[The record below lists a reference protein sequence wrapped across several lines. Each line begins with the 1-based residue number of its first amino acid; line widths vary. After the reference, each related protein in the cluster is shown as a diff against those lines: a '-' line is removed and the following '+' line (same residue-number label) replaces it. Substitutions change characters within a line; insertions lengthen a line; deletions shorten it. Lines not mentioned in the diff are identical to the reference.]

1 MVSQDRKPVDP
12 PPIVQLKIN
21 PVSDPGQAFLQS
33 KDFLSSTG
41 LLTNFCLSLSGPYFF
56 MSVSLVGRSDGSVP
70 QGTLGTALAGT
81 LVSSLHRL
89 KDTDNNDGAFFV
101 FGDLSV
107 KVEGSFRLQFNLYE
121 MRGEDCFHIAE
132 IKSNPFPVHSTK
144 NWPGMAESTFLTRSF
159 SDQGVRLRLRKEP
172 RSLLRKRGP
181 AHDDYA
187 PRRYN
192 KGAQSQS
199 QEKDQQSSNLEGQ
212 DALRLGYGEQV
223 EEQHHASP
231 TSYDPRPRNYSQQAG
246 VTYSPYAESSK
257 RPRTASEGHVP
268 LYNGA
273 IESAQFTERPYPAQN
288 TTFPN
293 SYLQQSPQP
302 GNFYNHFTP
311 APQVSTT
318 TARDHYFAQR
328 LNSLPTNPSS
338 TYDPNSARSPQSP
351 FFPPQPRSLGYVQS
365 PQQPHYNNMAGMIS
379 PTVPQRVETTQAA
392 FEGLGLAT
400 SGQPSPGMRGAD
412 MSAMVQPT
420 YGRMNTSSG
429 YEHLPLSAT
438 SRRDSYQY
446 QQNTQ
451 NMSVGNLMYSSGP
464 TMQTSA
470 ASGPLEH
477 SY

>member
-1 MVSQDRKPVDP
+1 
-12 PPIVQLKIN
+12 
-21 PVSDPGQAFLQS
+21 
-33 KDFLSSTG
+33 
-41 LLTNFCLSLSGPYFF
+41 
-56 MSVSLVGRSDGSVP
+56 MSVSLVGWSDGSVP

-132 IKSNPFPVHSTK
+132 IKSSPFPVHSTK
-144 NWPGMAESTFLTRSF
+144 SWPGMAESTFLTRSF

-192 KGAQSQS
+192 KGLQSQS
-199 QEKDQQSSNLEGQ
+199 QEKDQQSGHLEAQ
-212 DALRLGYGEQV
+212 DPLRLSYGDQV

-231 TSYDPRPRNYSQQAG
+231 TTYDPRPRNYSQQAG

-268 LYNGA
+268 LYNGQS
-273 IESAQFTERPYPAQN
+273 IDNTQFAERPYSGHN
-288 TTFPN
+288 TTFSN
-293 SYLQQSPQP
+293 SYISQSPQP

-311 APQVSTT
+311 SPQVSTS

-328 LNSLPTNPSS
+328 LNSLPANPSS
-338 TYDPNSARSPQSP
+338 AYDPNSARSPQSP
-351 FFPPQPRSLGYVQS
+351 FFPPQPRSLSYAQS
-365 PQQPHYNNMAGMIS
+365 PQQAQYNMAGMIS

-400 SGQPSPGMRGAD
+400 AGQTSPGLRGSD
-412 MSAMVQPT
+412 MSGMVQPT

-429 YEHLPLSAT
+429 YEQMPLSAT
-438 SRRDSYQY
+438 SRRESYHY

-451 NMSVGNLMYSSGP
+451 NMSVGNLMYSSAP
-464 TMQTSA
+464 TMQTTG
-470 ASGPLEH
+470 ASGPLDS